1 MLESREMR
9 PERGI
14 DEVRSCV
21 GQQSFNNR
29 EKSRCDR
36 RSRPIGKG
44 CNPKRV
50 SLKSK
55 EEPVNTL
62 LNCTKMMID
71 KSIIETRIRSNQT

>member
-1 MLESREMR
+1 MRKDPPKRPPKAVERGKVLESREMR
-9 PERGI
+9 PEIGI
-14 DEVRSCV
+14 VEVRSCV
-21 GQQSFNNR
+21 GHQSFNNK

-44 CNPKRV
+44 CNPMRV

-62 LNCTKMMID
+62 LSYT
-71 KSIIETRIRSNQT
+71 

>member
-1 MLESREMR
+1 MRRDPLKRLPRTVERGKVLESRKMR
-9 PERGI
+9 PELGI
-14 DEVRSCV
+14 VEVRSCV
-21 GQQSFNNR
+21 GHQSFNNK

-50 SLKSK
+50 TLKSK

-62 LNCTKMMID
+62 LSYT
-71 KSIIETRIRSNQT
+71 